1 MKFKESQMVIEEL
14 VKTVLSEL
22 KQITQTE
29 TVIGEPITAGG
40 VTVIP
45 VSKVSVGFGIGGG
58 KAGEKNRE
66 GEGTGGGVMIEP
78 VAFIVIR
85 EKNVELLS
93 MKKENTGLGQVI
105 DLIPEVVQKIK
116 EYQESKTRASKPR
129 EKSNK

>member
-1 MKFKESQMVIEEL
+1 MVIETL

-29 TVIGEPITAGG
+29 TVVGDPITAGG

-58 KAGEKNRE
+58 KAQEKNRE

-85 EKNVELLS
+85 GGKVELLS
-93 MKKENTGLGQVI
+93 MRTENLALGQVI
-105 DLIPEVVQKIK
+105 DLIPEVIQKIK
-116 EYQESKTRASKPR
+116 GIQERKSGPSKP
-129 EKSNK
+129 EKKSKK